1 MIPKWSQSINLVN
14 LMWLPGGHQVVPN
27 RVRIEEGECARIAR
41 PFLLLVKESLGKLEF
56 FMFMQ
61 FCFIFKSSV
70 WVRALYYGDGDDDD
84 DDSDDDDDDDQYNR
98 IHRHSEAL
106 CQVAH
111 SFAFLFLL
119 DWS

>member
-70 WVRALYYGDGDDDD
+70 WVRALYDGDGDDDD
-84 DDSDDDDDDDQYNR
+84 DDDDYDDDDDDDGGDVDDEGDNGGDNDVSWT
-98 IHRHSEAL
+98 IVNGIS
-106 CQVAH
+106 
-111 SFAFLFLL
+111 
-119 DWS
+119 